1 MFKNIFMKKNL
12 ILLSFA
18 LVHSVVFSQS
28 QYKVTARVKKTI
40 DSTYNALLIKH
51 KVVGASIAIVDN
63 GEIVYA
69 TGYGFA
75 DKEKQ
80 IKATENTIYR
90 IGSCTKAFTA
100 LSVMQLQEKNV
111 LNLNHSIKKY
121 LTDLKITS
129 RFNDNNEIYI
139 KDLLSHVSGL
149 PCDIANGFFCDAPPN
164 ITWVINEL
172 NKQTTISPRLYMHAY
187 SNVGYGLLGELIAR
201 TNNTS
206 YSNYVK
212 ENIFKPLNMTS
223 SYIDLDEK
231 LASNFSKG
239 YLKSKEL
246 KEPMI
251 RDQAAGL
258 IHSNVLDMCNFIKM
272 YLNNG
277 SFNNTQIISSKGIM
291 ELEKNRMDSTL
302 LSKDE
307 NWGYGLYTEKAMIK
321 QNNDSSVVNII
332 GHGGDT
338 YAYHADF
345 AFIPELNI
353 GVVLLTNTDSG
364 QRIRSAKKLLKL
376 YLKEAKASTTVLNY
390 KKQRIDSNLNNEKII
405 NENEIVGKYN
415 AGSLAF
421 EVKNVK
427 KMKIKQGLAT
437 IVLKQKSND
446 HNIYTGKA
454 VVLKVI
460 PLKVKGIEFKFVN
473 LNNNVYL
480 KQIDT
485 KTKEE
490 MFAFVKSENNM
501 PISNTWKVNFGEYKI
516 TNYYPCVNC
525 PIGNQDGMTLTLNQE
540 NGILF
545 VKTKGKTE
553 DTNNKLYLNIISD
566 TMAVSGGIGRG
577 TGETVRVLE
586 NGNIYYS
593 GFEFQKIYK

>member
-291 ELEKNRMDSTL
+291 EYIL
-302 LSKDE
+302 
-307 NWGYGLYTEKAMIK
+307 
-321 QNNDSSVVNII
+321 
-332 GHGGDT
+332 
-338 YAYHADF
+338 
-345 AFIPELNI
+345 
-353 GVVLLTNTDSG
+353 
-364 QRIRSAKKLLKL
+364 KK
-376 YLKEAKASTTVLNY
+376 
-390 KKQRIDSNLNNEKII
+390 
-405 NENEIVGKYN
+405 
-415 AGSLAF
+415 
-421 EVKNVK
+421 
-427 KMKIKQGLAT
+427 
-437 IVLKQKSND
+437 
-446 HNIYTGKA
+446 
-454 VVLKVI
+454 
-460 PLKVKGIEFKFVN
+460 P
-473 LNNNVYL
+473 
-480 KQIDT
+480 
-485 KTKEE
+485 
-490 MFAFVKSENNM
+490 
-501 PISNTWKVNFGEYKI
+501 
-516 TNYYPCVNC
+516 
-525 PIGNQDGMTLTLNQE
+525 
-540 NGILF
+540 
-545 VKTKGKTE
+545 
-553 DTNNKLYLNIISD
+553 
-566 TMAVSGGIGRG
+566 
-577 TGETVRVLE
+577 
-586 NGNIYYS
+586 
-593 GFEFQKIYK
+593 